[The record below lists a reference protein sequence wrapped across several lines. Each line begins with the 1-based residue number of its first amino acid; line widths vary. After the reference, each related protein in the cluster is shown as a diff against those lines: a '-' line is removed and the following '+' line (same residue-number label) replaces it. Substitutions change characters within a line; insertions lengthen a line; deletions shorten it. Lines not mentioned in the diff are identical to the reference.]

1 MNEEQDK
8 NYSSR
13 EWTAAEIARAQ
24 VTEPPSPCSYT
35 SPAAAYE
42 LHAGDVHF
50 IDPKFNFDLPRLPQ
64 DRE

>member
-1 MNEEQDK
+1 MEERKD
-8 NYSSR
+8 R
-13 EWTAAEIARAQ
+13 PDCRAWTDEEIARAK

-42 LHAGDVHF
+42 LHAGDIHF

-64 DRE
+64 NRE